1 VNWLTNFVRPKLRAL
16 VKRADVPDKL
26 WHKCPKCDQIIFH
39 RDLERNLH
47 VCQHCGHHMRMT
59 VEARLRLFFD
69 DGIFERAKLPN
80 VPTDP
85 LKFRDQRKYT
95 DRLRDAQRSSGEDD
109 AIVVA
114 SGKMDGRTIVVA
126 VFNFSF
132 MGGSMGRAV
141 GEGVL
146 LAAQLAVE
154 KNAPMIAVPA
164 SGGARMQEGVL
175 SLMQMPRTVIAVQ
188 QVKNAGLPYIVL
200 LTDPTTGGVTASFA
214 MLGDIQIAEPDA
226 MIGFAGQRIIEQ
238 TVRETLPEGFQR
250 AEYLLEHGMIDMVVP
265 RGELRQTLCNIF
277 DLLCRPMPKG
287 SSGALS
293 IPDRPDSAQHP

>member
-1 VNWLTNFVRPKLRAL
+1 
-16 VKRADVPDKL
+16 
-26 WHKCPKCDQIIFH
+26 
-39 RDLERNLH
+39 
-47 VCQHCGHHMRMT
+47 MRMT

-69 DGIFERAKLPN
+69 DGVFERAKLPD

-85 LKFRDQRKYT
+85 LEFRDQRKYT

-250 AEYLLEHGMIDMVVP
+250 AEYLLEHGMIDMIVP
-265 RGELRQTLCNIF
+265 GGNCGKHCVIYSTCFAAPFPKAAAARSPFQKGPIRHNIH
-277 DLLCRPMPKG
+277 DHTVDEEPKRERLNPVTPPVA
-287 SSGALS
+287 SS
-293 IPDRPDSAQHP
+293 